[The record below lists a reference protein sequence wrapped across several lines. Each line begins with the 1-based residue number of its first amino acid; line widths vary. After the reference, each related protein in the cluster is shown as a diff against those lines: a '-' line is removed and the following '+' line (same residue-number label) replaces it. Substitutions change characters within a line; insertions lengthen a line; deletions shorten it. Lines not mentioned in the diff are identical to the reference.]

1 MSRSDLSQTKCTIWY
16 GFFDFL
22 KREKSKEEL
31 DFQNQVTKIDEAIHL
46 MEVSEI
52 RQMVMA
58 LIGKSPKGQTY
69 DGDGRKHEIKDPI
82 ERKEWEWWIDK
93 YFEEGDI
100 TPEQISEYMIRH
112 NIKRASY
119 FRREKH
125 GDEDD
130 EEESDYVSK
139 ELDFENL
146 IETIEHDFKPEKVFD
161 EKELQ
166 NLLRQFLQDH
176 FPDSNVEREFILSNR
191 DSIDIVVNSKYGF
204 ECKIPENR
212 KILRDLIGQLEEYKD
227 EMPNMCAV
235 IVDDPEKN
243 LTSEI
248 LDYCKK
254 YEKKG
259 IKTIHIEASKRGSNA
274 N

>member
-1 MSRSDLSQTKCTIWY
+1 M

-22 KREKSKEEL
+22 KREKSEEEL
-31 DFQNQVTKIDEAIHL
+31 DFENQVAKIDEAVHL

-69 DGDGRKHEIKDPI
+69 DGDGGKHEIKDPI

-100 TPEQISEYMIRH
+100 TPKQISGYMIRH
-112 NIKRASY
+112 NIKKRSY
-119 FRREKH
+119 FKREKY
-125 GDEDD
+125 DEEDD

-139 ELDFENL
+139 ELDFESL
-146 IETIEHDFKPEKVFD
+146 IETIERDFKPERVFD

-176 FPDSNVEREFILSNR
+176 FPNATVEREFTLSNQ
-191 DSIDIVVNSKYGF
+191 DSIDIVVDSKYGF

-212 KILRDLIGQLEEYKD
+212 IILRNLIGQLQEYKE
-227 EMPNMCAV
+227 EMSNMCVV

-243 LTSEI
+243 LSSEI
-248 LDYCKK
+248 LDSCKK
-254 YEKKG
+254 YEKSG
-259 IKTIHIEASKRGSNA
+259 IRAVCIEASKRGSNA

>member
-1 MSRSDLSQTKCTIWY
+1 M

-22 KREKSKEEL
+22 KREKSEEEL
-31 DFQNQVTKIDEAIHL
+31 DFEDQVAKIDEAIHL

-69 DGDGRKHEIKDPI
+69 DGDGAKHEIKEPI

-100 TPEQISEYMIRH
+100 TPEQISGYMIRH
-112 NIKRASY
+112 NIKKRSY
-119 FRREKH
+119 FKREKY
-125 GDEDD
+125 DEEDD
-130 EEESDYVSK
+130 EEESDYASK

-146 IETIEHDFKPEKVFD
+146 IETIQLDWKPKTYFD
-161 EKELQ
+161 EKEVQ
-166 NLLRQFLQDH
+166 NLLRQFLEDH
-176 FPDSNVEREFILSNR
+176 FPDAVVEREFALSNR
-191 DSIDIVVNSKYGF
+191 DLIDIVVNSKYGI
-204 ECKIPENR
+204 ECKIPAN
-212 KILRDLIGQLEEYKD
+212 KKYLRDLIGQLQEYKE
-227 EMPNMCAV
+227 EMSNLCVV

-254 YEKKG
+254 YEKMDVR
-259 IKTIHIEASKRGSNA
+259 TIHIEASKRGSNA